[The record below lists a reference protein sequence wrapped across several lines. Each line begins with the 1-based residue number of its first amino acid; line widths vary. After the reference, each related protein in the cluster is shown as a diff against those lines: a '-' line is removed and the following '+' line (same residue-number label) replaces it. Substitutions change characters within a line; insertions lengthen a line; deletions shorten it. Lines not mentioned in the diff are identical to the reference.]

1 MAVLHATA
9 GPNRCFIESVHGDIP
24 GAEPRWPIDIWMI
37 RETSVRN
44 DHGASGESAPPE
56 VSALLAGEA
65 HSFDTRLRAE
75 TSPVGVAPQ
84 PGMGKKMSAAM
95 LLLGLGLLWP
105 VPLAGAL
112 VLVSAALGLA
122 VSSEAELIQ
131 TTAVTTNPALRLRS
145 TVEPA
150 PSST

>member
-1 MAVLHATA
+1 M
-9 GPNRCFIESVHGDIP
+9 
-24 GAEPRWPIDIWMI
+24 
-37 RETSVRN
+37 
-44 DHGASGESAPPE
+44 
-56 VSALLAGEA
+56 
-65 HSFDTRLRAE
+65 
-75 TSPVGVAPQ
+75 GVAPQ